1 MCLPCY
7 GLRELANELSGY
19 SASICLG
26 VKKTEK
32 KTKGKVLKISR
43 NVYQE
48 KGRVSNYKME
58 GELKEMRIRRW
69 TRRKESG

>member
-19 SASICLG
+19 SVSICLG
-26 VKKTEK
+26 MKKNEK
-32 KTKGKVLKISR
+32 TKRKGKVLKISR

-48 KGRVSNYKME
+48 KGKVSNYKME
-58 GELKEMRIRRW
+58 N
-69 TRRKESG
+69 

>member
-1 MCLPCY
+1 MPCY
-7 GLRELANELSGY
+7 GLRDLANELSGC

-26 VKKTEK
+26 VKKMRK
-32 KTKGKVLKISR
+32 KKGKVLKISR

-58 GELKEMRIRRW
+58 GELKEMRRRRW